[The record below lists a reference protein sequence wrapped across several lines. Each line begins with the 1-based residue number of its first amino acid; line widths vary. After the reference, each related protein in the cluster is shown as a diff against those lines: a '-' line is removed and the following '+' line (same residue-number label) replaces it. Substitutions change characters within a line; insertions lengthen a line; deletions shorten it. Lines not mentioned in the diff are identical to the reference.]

1 LKKRKNHQ
9 LLEWKKE
16 NEEEISCQIHS
27 KRVVGYCVGCDEMI
41 CFDCL
46 MKHEKHEIKNIF
58 EIKIKIEDEF
68 EKLSQEVKVMK
79 KKEWTNELVS
89 SKNLMEKKN
98 NLKKI
103 KNEIKILS
111 KEEETLNEFQMEMI
125 GECQL
130 KFNNE
135 IEKEETTL
143 MSNIKIPLELN
154 FFDEF
159 KNQYFVPWNEIKI
172 EIKVVTGGE
181 MTEEMEMNDI
191 MDSLEAKSKGG
202 QNVEVKRLKEKF
214 EIFFEKE
221 GNYWMEIYLKEKK
234 IKEKKIKIIL
244 PEFNFENELTNDIQP
259 GIFHF
264 LRNKIEI
271 TCSSN
276 KYGEVMDL
284 INFEIEDHEFYTN
297 DAESSWIQFSLKK
310 TGFQLN
316 PKVYS
321 IQHGYHF
328 GDFILRNWKLEGS
341 LNGIEWKLLKE
352 HSNDQQLVNEGYST
366 SHWNLNPQSE
376 YFSFFKI
383 TQTGRNSYGTNHLF
397 IGKIELFGKLK
408 I

>member
-1 LKKRKNHQ
+1 
-9 LLEWKKE
+9 LELNPKQE
-16 NEEEISCQIHS
+16 EEEEEEEISCPLHS
-27 KRVVGYCVGCDEMI
+27 KRVVGYCQECDEMI
-41 CFDCL
+41 CFSCL
-46 MKHEKHEIKNIF
+46 LKHEKHEIKNIF

-68 EKLSQEVKVMK
+68 ETLIQEVKVMK
-79 KKEWTNELVS
+79 KKEWTNELIG
-89 SKNLMEKKN
+89 SKNLVEKKN

-103 KNEIKILS
+103 KNEIKILC
-111 KEEETLNEFQMEMI
+111 KEEEKMNEFQMEMI

-135 IEKEETTL
+135 IEKEEVTL
-143 MSNIKIPLELN
+143 MSNMKIELELN

-159 KNQYFVPWNEIKI
+159 KNQYFVPLNEIKI
-172 EIKVVTGGE
+172 EIKKNNSTNVT
-181 MTEEMEMNDI
+181 TSEEMEMNEI
-191 MDSLEAKSKGG
+191 MDSLDGT
-202 QNVEVKRLKEKF
+202 NVKRVNKDKF
-214 EIFFEKE
+214 ELFFEKE
-221 GNYWMEIYLKEKK
+221 GNYWMGIYLKEKK
-234 IKEKKIKIIL
+234 MKEKKINIIL
-244 PEFNFENELTNDIQP
+244 PEFNFNQELTNDDVQF
-259 GIFHF
+259 GVFHF

-284 INFEIEDHEFYTN
+284 INYEMKDHEFYTN

-341 LNGIEWKLLKE
+341 LNGIEWKLLKD
-352 HSNDQQLVNEGYST
+352 HSNDQQLKSEGYSS
-366 SHWNLNPQSE
+366 SHWNLNDQLE

-383 TQTGRNSYGTNHLF
+383 TQTGKNSYGTNHLF
-397 IGKIELFGKLK
+397 IGKIEMYGKLK